1 MDVKFELKIVI
12 DIVKVF
18 LLFLEGD
25 ILKSDGVDDFFKLL
39 IKNDNREVIIRVEN
53 VESCMLFM

>member
-39 IKNDNREVIIRVEN
+39 IKNDNREVIIIVEN